1 MLFRSASGTVS
12 GLPSGIQTGNFGVY
26 LLNNKTEFPL
36 SSTIT
41 VTPRYT
47 GGGRVCLGES
57 KNFNISVNPATIVH
71 NVKYDKEILCEGEDF
86 VLEAEASGGNLVY
99 SWYRNGNRL
108 PGEVNKYYIIP
119 QATTEYSAYY
129 HVEVEG
135 VCGTAKSPNIR
146 LEVRSDSMLVEKW
159 HDVILVD
166 NSTWEYF
173 GYQWYRDGF
182 IITGATNQFYQEV
195 GGLKGC
201 YSVDLKLESG
211 RIIRSCERC
220 VDKTIKMMSI
230 YPNPV
235 KRGDVVS
242 VLLSDDNQIY
252 NDLINLTLY
261 TSDGRLIRS
270 EQVHYGKFEIGT
282 SNLSAGIYIL
292 KIMTND
298 GQLYNEK
305 IVVY

>member
-1 MLFRSASGTVS
+1 M
-12 GLPSGIQTGNFGVY
+12 
-26 LLNNKTEFPL
+26 
-36 SSTIT
+36 
-41 VTPRYT
+41 
-47 GGGRVCLGES
+47 
-57 KNFNISVNPATIVH
+57 
-71 NVKYDKEILCEGEDF
+71 
-86 VLEAEASGGNLVY
+86 
-99 SWYRNGNRL
+99 
-108 PGEVNKYYIIP
+108 
-119 QATTEYSAYY
+119 
-129 HVEVEG
+129 
-135 VCGTAKSPNIR
+135 
-146 LEVRSDSMLVEKW
+146 
-159 HDVILVD
+159 
-166 NSTWEYF
+166 
-173 GYQWYRDGF
+173 
-182 IITGATNQFYQEV
+182 GATNQFYQEI

-242 VLLSDDNQIY
+242 IFLSDDSQIY
-252 NDLINLTLY
+252 NDLINITLY

-270 EQVHYGKFEIGT
+270 EQVHYGKFEVGT